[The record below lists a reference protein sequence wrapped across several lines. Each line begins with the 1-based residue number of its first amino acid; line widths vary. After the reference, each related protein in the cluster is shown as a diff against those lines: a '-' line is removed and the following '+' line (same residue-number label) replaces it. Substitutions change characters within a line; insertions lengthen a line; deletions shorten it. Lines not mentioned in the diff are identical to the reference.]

1 MPPNVPGELYIS
13 GDAVG
18 IGYLN
23 REDLTRKH
31 FLDDPFRKGERMYR
45 TGDIVKRLADGSL
58 IFIERSDFQ
67 VKIRGFRIELSEI
80 GNCMERLSG
89 VRDAFVMTVT
99 EPSGSLYIAAFYTT
113 DTGADAEYIRREL
126 HQYRQSTWCL
136 HELFE
141 WIIFRL
147 MPMAKWTEGHC
158 PSIWLKKRQRSLEVS
173 SPRAKTERVIL
184 AAMRQ
189 ILGNPGIGVEDHF
202 FQNGGIRSKR
212 LHSLKFWQK
221 KELPSM

>member
-1 MPPNVPGELYIS
+1 MRGPGRLLNGYGPTEATFFASYHLLQQTEPYTGSLPIGYPLSNTALYVLDDELKPVPPNVPGELYIS

-67 VKIRGFRIELSEI
+67 VKIRGFRIELSEN

-99 EPSGSLYIAAFYTT
+99 EPSGVYTLPLFIQPILEQMLSIFEENFT
-113 DTGADAEYIRREL
+113 SSC
-126 HQYRQSTWCL
+126 QSTWCL
-136 HELFE
+136 HALFE

-147 MPMAKWTEGHC
+147 MPMAKWTEEHC
-158 PSIWLKKRQRSLEVS
+158 PSIWLKS
-173 SPRAKTERVIL
+173 SRGLWK
-184 AAMRQ
+184 
-189 ILGNPGIGVEDHF
+189 
-202 FQNGGIRSKR
+202 
-212 LHSLKFWQK
+212 
-221 KELPSM
+221 